1 MIRTLAGA
9 VPRRRWREALSA
21 STLAL
26 AAVVTLAVALRLVW
40 IAYSDWR
47 PLPDDD
53 AFRYDWFARNLA
65 EGTGFVHLNGKPTAF
80 WPPGYPLLV
89 APFYFLFGPD
99 PLWAQLLNTALAGGA
114 VALTFALARRAFGD
128 RAGLLA
134 AGIVALFPSLILF
147 TGLTLSETAFTF
159 FALLGLWLLIAEG
172 GRGRIGL
179 RELALAGA
187 VIGFATLIR
196 GQALLLPLVA
206 LPFWQMASGDW
217 RAALRRLA
225 VAGSCAAV
233 VVVPWTIRNAIQ
245 MNAFVPISTNAGVD
259 LWIGNHDGASGR
271 GQMADA
277 LIYSRPDLDSVAGE
291 VAVNAEG
298 FRRAVR
304 FALEQ
309 PLTELQLLPRKLFYL
324 YYHDEEGLRWNDGH
338 GGQPWMDPN
347 VWRALR
353 WLSNAYYYAVLA
365 LFAVG
370 LAFAWRRLR
379 TPALALVASTIVY
392 WTAIHLVFFGDP
404 RFHAPAMPLFAIFA
418 AVPLDRR
425 LRR

>member
-1 MIRTLAGA
+1 VTGA
-9 VPRRRWREALSA
+9 LVGTAERPRWREALSA
-21 STLAL
+21 SSLAL
-26 AAVVTLAVALRLVW
+26 AVIVTVALGLRLAW
-40 IAYSDWR
+40 IAYSNWR

-65 EGTGFVHLNGKPTAF
+65 DGAGFVHLNGEPTAF

-89 APFYFLFGPD
+89 APLYRLLGAD
-99 PLWAQLLNTALAGGA
+99 PLWAQLLNAFLGAGTAP
-114 VALTFALARRAFGD
+114 LTFALGRRAFGE

-147 TGLTLSETAFTF
+147 AGVTLSETAFTF
-159 FALLGLWLLIAEG
+159 FALLALWLLVIEQ
-172 GRGRIGL
+172 GRGPL
-179 RELALAGA
+179 RAPTLALAGG
-187 VIGFATLIR
+187 VLGFAALIR
-196 GQALLLPLVA
+196 GQALLLPLIA
-206 LPFWQMASGDW
+206 LPFWRLASGDW
-217 RAALRRLA
+217 RSAARRFVV
-225 VAGSCAAV
+225 VAGFALLLV
-233 VVVPWTIRNAIQ
+233 TPWTIRNAIQ

-259 LWIGNHDGASGR
+259 LWIGHHDGASGR

-277 LIYSRPDLDSVAGE
+277 LVYSRPDLDSVAGE

-298 FRRAVR
+298 FRQAIR

-309 PLTELQLLPRKLFYL
+309 PLTELELLPRKLYYL

-347 VWRALR
+347 VWRFLR
-353 WLSNAYYYAVLA
+353 WLSNAYYYGALA
-365 LFAVG
+365 LFAAGV
-370 LAFAWRRLR
+370 AMAWKRLPI
-379 TPALALVASTIVY
+379 PALTLVASTIVY
-392 WTAIHLVFFGDP
+392 WTAVHLVFFGDP

-418 AVPLDRR
+418 AVPLDRA